1 MVSIACTKYILDPSH
16 SVSRNTLMYFVFW
29 RAQEKP
35 LWLTFVA
42 YKEGLLLRNSAFR
55 IKTSAILQEWLTEFW
70 PILLKKYT
78 FTHFFYYCAFCVSL
92 RESSQFFVQFFPSNE
107 MTHIFWNS
115 CFLIVSLFF
124 TFTRHPGAKKL
135 FDIFVQSLP
144 FFWHFISTFRQKSFF
159 RRSFRHSSSF
169 RRFIRTWWSGQEF
182 WWFWWTE
189 MFEVGN

>member
-1 MVSIACTKYILDPSH
+1 MGFYATWIWILAPKTN
-16 SVSRNTLMYFVFW
+16 SVSVTELIFDKKAASKFYF
-29 RAQEKP
+29 
-35 LWLTFVA
+35 
-42 YKEGLLLRNSAFR
+42 
-55 IKTSAILQEWLTEFW
+55 
-70 PILLKKYT
+70 KKYT
-78 FTHFFYYCAFCVSL
+78 ITHFFYYCAFCVSL
-92 RESSQFFVQFFPSNE
+92 RESSQFFVHFFPSNE
-107 MTHIFWNS
+107 MTHIFRNS